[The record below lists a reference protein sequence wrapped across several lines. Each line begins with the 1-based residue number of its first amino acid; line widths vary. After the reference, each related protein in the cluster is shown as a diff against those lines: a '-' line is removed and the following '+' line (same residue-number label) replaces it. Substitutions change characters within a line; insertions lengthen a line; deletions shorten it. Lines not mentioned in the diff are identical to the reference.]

1 MNAIHFCPVS
11 CELFLVDAPTAEA
24 AAAPNLI
31 ARLRALGWPAR
42 ARLSSAKA
50 PQSAAAVPGVLVELI
65 DALPI
70 LAQTAAGDADGAAL
84 AWVPGLAAWQ
94 AAARLALD
102 LCRRGRVKIRLA
114 QRGGGYEARWH
125 TLAQT
130 SDERAAMLRIAADLS
145 PVIAIPEEARS
156 WSGAKSGSV
165 SERAPLPAP
174 RLLQRFLDACT
185 DTLVREASRRGALV
199 RLKDWPAMSWEQ
211 RLVRA
216 LGEDRARFF
225 WEPEEAPVVAAEIN
239 AWAEDQA
246 AAPTLSFLPSPARWG
261 ASETLSSVL
270 RRLVLPAG
278 RLAETLAGGQAA
290 PRMLRPAAPG
300 QHSHQHAR
308 IAA

>member
-24 AAAPNLI
+24 AAAPNLM

-50 PQSAAAVPGVLVELI
+50 PQAAPVPGVLVELI

-70 LAQTAAGDADGAAL
+70 LAQTSAGDADGAAL
-84 AWVPGLAAWQ
+84 AWAPGLAAWQ
-94 AAARLALD
+94 AAARLALE
-102 LCRRGRVKIRLA
+102 LCKRGRMKIRLS
-114 QRGGGYEARWH
+114 QRGSGFEARWH

-130 SDERAAMLRIAADLS
+130 SDERASMLRIAADFS
-145 PVIAIPEEARS
+145 PVIAIPEEARGFS
-156 WSGAKSGSV
+156 ATRGAASD
-165 SERAPLPAP
+165 RAPLPAP
-174 RLLQRFLDACT
+174 RLLQRFLDACA

-225 WEPEEAPVVAAEIN
+225 WDPEEAPVVAAEIN

-246 AAPTLSFLPSPARWG
+246 AAPTLSFLPSPGRWG
-261 ASETLSSVL
+261 ASETLSSVM
-270 RRLVLPAG
+270 RRLMLPAG

-290 PRMLRPAAPG
+290 PRMLRPTTPI
-300 QHSHQHAR
+300 QHR